1 MEGTTSNCNN
11 YHIVVS
17 GDQCGTMAA
26 EYGISLADFYTWNPG
41 VGDDCST
48 LKVDYYV
55 CVGVKVPTPGSTT
68 TTAAAAT
75 TAMSSGGSVPSPTQ
89 SGLTSSCKKYHE
101 VINGDG
107 CYELATAYGIAL
119 LSSTRGIR
127 LLGMIAVYSSLDTT
141 YVLGYEGSK
150 QTKSKG
156 RFHSCDLCEV
166 DKT

>member
-55 CVGVKVPTPGSTT
+55 CVGVKVPTPSSTT
-68 TTAAAAT
+68 TTTAAAT
-75 TAMSSGGSVPSPTQ
+75 TAMSSAGSVPSPTQ

-107 CYELATAYGIAL
+107 CYDLATAYGIAL
-119 LSSTRGIR
+119 SEFYSWNPAVGDDCSVLQSGYYVCVGI
-127 LLGMIAVYSSLDTT
+127 
-141 YVLGYEGSK
+141 
-150 QTKSKG
+150 
-156 RFHSCDLCEV
+156 
-166 DKT
+166 